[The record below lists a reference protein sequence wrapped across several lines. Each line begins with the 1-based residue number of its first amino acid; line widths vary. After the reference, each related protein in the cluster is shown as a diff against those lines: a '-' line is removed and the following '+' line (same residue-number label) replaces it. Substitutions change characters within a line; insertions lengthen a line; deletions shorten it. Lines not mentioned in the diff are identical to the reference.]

1 MRLAIPGPRI
11 LIVDDEPAIRR
22 FLNSA
27 LAAHGY
33 AVVQAETGRDGIAA
47 VHRDKP
53 DLVIV
58 DLGLPDIDG
67 QQLIQQLRA
76 FSKVP
81 IIVLS
86 VRDDEAG
93 KVHAL
98 DNGADDYV
106 TKPFGVDELL
116 ARVRT
121 ALRHRF
127 QQQGT
132 EPMVRAGALEIDLA
146 RHMVRFRGEILK
158 LSRREFA
165 LLRVLA
171 EHAGKVVTHQQLLTQ
186 VWGEAH
192 RDDTE
197 YLRVY
202 MRQLRAKIE
211 ADPQQPAL
219 LVTEPGVG
227 YRLKSDE

>member
-1 MRLAIPGPRI
+1 MAIPGPRI

-33 AVVQAETGRDGIAA
+33 AVVQAETARDGIAA

-53 DLVIV
+53 DLVVV

-93 KVHAL
+93 KVRAL

-127 QQQGT
+127 QQQGS
-132 EPMVRAGALEIDLA
+132 EPMIRAGALEIDLA
-146 RHMVRFRGEILK
+146 RHMVRFRGEALK